1 MFNFR
6 RVDDTMAEAE
16 SRQKEVQLFEPT
28 YQLGPEENERF
39 RPSEVKKIAEEVLK
53 KYLEGVTE

>member
-1 MFNFR
+1 VFNFR

-28 YQLGPEENERF
+28 YQLGPEEKERF

>member
-1 MFNFR
+1 
-6 RVDDTMAEAE
+6 MAAE
-16 SRQKEVQLFEPT
+16 TDSTGQKEVQLFEPT

-39 RPSEVKKIAEEVLK
+39 RPSAVKRIATEVLK